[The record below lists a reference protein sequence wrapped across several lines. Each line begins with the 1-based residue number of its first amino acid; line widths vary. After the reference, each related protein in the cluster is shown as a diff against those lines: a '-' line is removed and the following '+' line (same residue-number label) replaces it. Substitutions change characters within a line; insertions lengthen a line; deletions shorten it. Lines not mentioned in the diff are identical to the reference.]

1 MFTSDIDENFLR
13 GALERGEV
21 VLVLGAGASA
31 SSENR
36 DGDPVKLAR
45 ALAEAVAD
53 LASMPYAN
61 ETLTEVLGAVEGSL
75 VSRQRIDE
83 LLVHEYAK
91 VTGCA
96 DLERLFDFTW
106 RRIYT
111 WNYDDGLENLRN
123 SGVQRR
129 RIFNGMIDPA
139 SIDDDITHLQTIY
152 LHGQITKIEHGLIL
166 TETEYNKVIAGEKHN
181 WYRQLAVDYV
191 KWTPV
196 FIGSKLNEPILS
208 LELERARK
216 NRDNGL
222 GKAYVIIPDELSAIQ
237 TASLASRNIVH
248 LKGTLSDFAQWVSK
262 GQPGKYTPR
271 QSMKKGL
278 SFASVLANDQTI
290 GQQDLDTARPIFQV
304 SWTSASGDASALD
317 VVVKDKLAREFL
329 EGSPPTWTLAA
340 SDVPVWLK
348 RTDDLLNAAR
358 LASLDAQRLFVVTG
372 QSGSGKTMALMQA
385 LLRLS
390 REDPKFIL
398 YDLRG
403 EVKSLRAALN
413 LIQRLHPDEHVNVY
427 IGDIFVY
434 GDSLAEDAMS
444 TRPGGITI
452 FSSARSGEWKQH
464 WARRVGEYAST
475 FPYER
480 FQEDDHRG
488 LIEKLTQ
495 YVPAPRFRKL
505 RTEEQLERLS
515 RSKHQLLIALRDATR
530 SKKFSAAIAGEFMGL
545 PHRDSRYLVLI
556 AGMPTLARTGISR
569 AMAREVYEAS
579 EPELTFEEA
588 MIPLEGIITPAPNER
603 LMVRHEL
610 YVRHIIENV
619 SDFSDVIQ
627 ASKGTL
633 RTYTKFSPPIVKS
646 VGRYDALLFK
656 FLLNH
661 NFIYELANRR
671 GMVAE
676 AISIYSEFEVD
687 FVLDGHFWLQFGQY
701 LVEWGDLDRALAV
714 LQKSIE
720 AYPENSYAWHS
731 LADVQLRVAARRPAY
746 DATTVELIGDAVKTL
761 MEQDESP
768 NLQTDEYAI
777 VTLAHN
783 HIAALVAH
791 GQAKQAANYA
801 QRYFDR
807 LQLLER
813 RNSEPAL
820 TVAKDR
826 LFKYLAS
833 GEWNGANP
841 GRNTSRNR
849 RTQARPPK
857 R

>member
-1 MFTSDIDENFLR
+1 M
-13 GALERGEV
+13 
-21 VLVLGAGASA
+21 
-31 SSENR
+31 
-36 DGDPVKLAR
+36 
-45 ALAEAVAD
+45 
-53 LASMPYAN
+53 
-61 ETLTEVLGAVEGSL
+61 
-75 VSRQRIDE
+75 
-83 LLVHEYAK
+83 
-91 VTGCA
+91 
-96 DLERLFDFTW
+96 
-106 RRIYT
+106 
-111 WNYDDGLENLRN
+111 
-123 SGVQRR
+123 
-129 RIFNGMIDPA
+129 
-139 SIDDDITHLQTIY
+139 
-152 LHGQITKIEHGLIL
+152 
-166 TETEYNKVIAGEKHN
+166 
-181 WYRQLAVDYV
+181 
-191 KWTPV
+191 
-196 FIGSKLNEPILS
+196 
-208 LELERARK
+208 
-216 NRDNGL
+216 
-222 GKAYVIIPDELSAIQ
+222 
-237 TASLASRNIVH
+237 
-248 LKGTLSDFAQWVSK
+248 SDFVQWVSK

-304 SWTSASGDASALD
+304 SWTSASSDASALD

-329 EGSPPTWTLAA
+329 EGSPPSWTLAA

-530 SKKFSAAIAGEFMGL
+530 SKKFSAAIADEFMGL

-627 ASKGTL
+627 AIKETL

-731 LADVQLRVAARRPAY
+731 LADVQLKVAARRPAY

-783 HIAALVAH
+783 HIGALVAH

-826 LFKYLAS
+826 LFKYLAN

-841 GRNTSRNR
+841 GRNTRRNR

>member
-1 MFTSDIDENFLR
+1 MFTSNIDENFLR

-129 RIFNGMIDPA
+129 RIFNGMIDSA

-216 NRDNGL
+216 DRDNGL

-248 LKGTLSDFAQWVSK
+248 LKGTLSDFVQWVSK

-304 SWTSASGDASALD
+304 SWTSASSDASALD

-329 EGSPPTWTLAA
+329 EGSPPSWTLAA

-413 LIQRLHPDEHVNVY
+413 LIQRLHPDGHVNVY

-530 SKKFSAAIAGEFMGL
+530 SKKFSAAIADEFMGL

-627 ASKGTL
+627 AIKETL

-731 LADVQLRVAARRPAY
+731 LADVQLKVAARRPAY

-783 HIAALVAH
+783 HIGALVAH

-826 LFKYLAS
+826 LFKYLAN

-841 GRNTSRNR
+841 GRNTRRNR

>member
-1 MFTSDIDENFLR
+1 MFTSNIDENFLR

-129 RIFNGMIDPA
+129 RIFNGMIDSA

-216 NRDNGL
+216 DRDNGL

-248 LKGTLSDFAQWVSK
+248 LKGTLSDFVQWVSK

-304 SWTSASGDASALD
+304 SWTSASSDASALD

-329 EGSPPTWTLAA
+329 EGSPPSWTLAA

-530 SKKFSAAIAGEFMGL
+530 SKKFSAAIADEFMGL

-627 ASKGTL
+627 AIKETL

-731 LADVQLRVAARRPAY
+731 LADVQLKVAARRPAY

-783 HIAALVAH
+783 HIGALVAH

-826 LFKYLAS
+826 LFKYLAN

-841 GRNTSRNR
+841 GRNTRRNR

>member
-1 MFTSDIDENFLR
+1 MFTSPIDEDFLR
-13 GALERGEV
+13 GSIERGEV

-31 SSENR
+31 SSQNR
-36 DGDPVKLAR
+36 DGESVKLA
-45 ALAEAVAD
+45 AKLAEAIAG
-53 LASMPYAN
+53 LASMTYAN

-75 VSRQRIDE
+75 VSRPRIDE

-106 RRIYT
+106 RRLYT

-129 RIFNGMIDPA
+129 RIFNGMIDSA
-139 SIDDDITHLQTIY
+139 SNDDDLSHLQTVF
-152 LHGQITKIEHGLIL
+152 LHGQITKMEHGLIL

-191 KWTPV
+191 RWTPV
-196 FIGSKLNEPILS
+196 FIGSKLNEPIFS

-216 NRDNGL
+216 DRDNGL
-222 GKAYVIIPDELSAIQ
+222 GKAYVVVPDELSAIQ

-248 LKGTLSDFAQWVSK
+248 LKGTLADFVQWVSH

-271 QSMKKGL
+271 QSIKKGL

-290 GQQDLDTARPIFQV
+290 GQRDLDTARPIFQV
-304 SWTSASGDASALD
+304 SWKSASSDASALETSA
-317 VVVKDKLAREFL
+317 KDRLAREFL
-329 EGSPPTWTLAA
+329 EGAAPSWILAA

-358 LASLDAQRLFVVTG
+358 LASLDAHRLFVVTG
-372 QSGSGKTMALMQA
+372 QSGSGKTMALMQT
-385 LLRLS
+385 LLHLS

-403 EVKSLRAALN
+403 EVRSLRAALD
-413 LIQRLHPDEHVNVY
+413 LIQRLHPDEHAHVY

-452 FSSARSGEWKQH
+452 YSSARSGEWKQH

-505 RTEEQLERLS
+505 RTDEKLQRLS
-515 RSKHQLLIALRDATR
+515 KSRDQLLIALRDATR
-530 SKKFSAAIAGEFMGL
+530 SKKFNTVIADEFTGL

-556 AGMPTLARTGISR
+556 AGIPTLARTGISR

-579 EPELTFEEA
+579 DPELTFEDA
-588 MIPLEGIITPAPNER
+588 MMPLEGIVTPAPNER

-619 SDFSDVIQ
+619 SDFSDVIRVI
-627 ASKGTL
+627 KETL
-633 RTYTKFSPPIVKS
+633 RTYTKFESPIVKS
-646 VGRYDALLFK
+646 VGRYDSLLFK
-656 FLLNH
+656 FMLNH

-676 AISIYSEFEVD
+676 AISVYSEFEVD

-701 LVEWGDLDRALAV
+701 LVEWGDLNRALAV

-731 LADVQLRVAARRPAY
+731 LADIQLKVAAKRPEY
-746 DATTVELIGDAVKTL
+746 DATTVELVGDAVKTL
-761 MEQDESP
+761 TEQDESP
-768 NLQTDEYAI
+768 HLQTDEYAI

-783 HIAALVAH
+783 HIGALVAH
-791 GQAKQAANYA
+791 KQAKQAATYA

-813 RNSEPAL
+813 RNPEPAL
-820 TVAKDR
+820 TTAKDR
-826 LFKYLAS
+826 LFKYLISGDWSGAS
-833 GEWNGANP
+833 P
-841 GRNTSRNR
+841 GRNTSR
-849 RTQARPPK
+849 K
-857 R
+857 RHRV